1 MSEHSH
7 QCALFS
13 WARNPATL
21 KKYPALDLLE
31 GSANGVKMSITQT
44 VIEAHEARKW
54 QPIET
59 APRDGSGFIGW
70 SPTHG
75 IVWNVSWNH
84 SCARF
89 DKNGHDS
96 RMSDYTLWQHLPKPK
111 PPKEL

>member
-1 MSEHSH
+1 MTEK
-7 QCALFS
+7 
-13 WARNPATL
+13 TL
-21 KKYPALDLLE
+21 GQIIDE
-31 GSANGVKMSITQT
+31 SFANQAGFPSQWDSMDEVLRTRCENAAQT

-84 SCARF
+84 AYARF

-96 RMSDYTLWQHLPKPK
+96 LMSDYTRWQHMPK
-111 PPKEL
+111 PPNGD

>member
-1 MSEHSH
+1 MTEKTLGQVYLESLANQACEP
-7 QCALFS
+7 CS
-13 WARNPATL
+13 WH
-21 KKYPALDLLE
+21 E
-31 GSANGVKMSITQT
+31 ITDAMRERFD
-44 VIEAHEARKW
+44 EAAHAVVSVHEARKW
-54 QPIET
+54 QPIDK

-84 SCARF
+84 AYARF

-96 RMSDYTLWQHLPKPK
+96 LMSDYTHFQHMPK